1 MKKVARLIRAV
12 LWKQKK
18 KAEILSQK
26 KYELVQQVMIIF
38 LYVVPQYSGFVENLI
53 SAVDFV
59 DNELKR
65 DGNIY
70 TYIFLICISGQGT
83 RAARDYSHPPP
94 FITFPQKLDFYHKN

>member
-26 KYELVQQVMIIF
+26 KYELVQQVIIIF
-38 LYVVPQYSGFVENLI
+38 LYAVPQYSGFVENLI

-70 TYIFLICISGQGT
+70 TYILLILYICISG
-83 RAARDYSHPPP
+83 A
-94 FITFPQKLDFYHKN
+94 KN